1 MTIPPFSFCQ
11 LLGIFEAVAQIHTYC
26 RFSTYG
32 VGPWRIVGLESP
44 GQQAFQASGQ
54 TAAFFVIVL
63 SSERRSGVAWVLL
76 LQRAIEPSVL
86 QTSAVPGMRVAGAG
100 GGSGSDGAPL
110 KKRRYGS
117 ACTIFSVAYS
127 EHSSFSELQDFVKVR
142 TRWVV
147 CGERALCQWL
157 PCDVLWLP
165 ITMLAAHSRFV
176 HCGRVCE
183 PRG

>member
-1 MTIPPFSFCQ
+1 MKQWPRYT
-11 LLGIFEAVAQIHTYC
+11 
-26 RFSTYG
+26 
-32 VGPWRIVGLESP
+32 RIVGFRPTGWAHGGSSASKAQGNKRFKP
-44 GQQAFQASGQ
+44 QVRQQHI
-54 TAAFFVIVL
+54 FVIVL